1 MTLHAIKRA
10 KERYKLE
17 LDFDDLSFI
26 LNEILEGRAKEIKY
40 DNLCGY
46 EDKYNKNYRLR
57 YKGKLIE
64 PVVRFDK
71 DPPIIVTF
79 WPTGKRAARYLKNW
93 IRRFKDENF
102 IHLAR
107 KYGKDRNQ

>member
-1 MTLHAIKRA
+1 MILV
-10 KERYKLE
+10 
-17 LDFDDLSFI
+17 FI
-26 LNEILEGRAKEIKY
+26 LNEIKEGRAKEIKY

-71 DPPIIVTF
+71 DPPNYSHILAYRK
-79 WPTGKRAARYLKNW
+79 TGGRYLKNW
-93 IRRFKDENF
+93 IRRFKDETLF
-102 IHLAR
+102 I
-107 KYGKDRNQ
+107 